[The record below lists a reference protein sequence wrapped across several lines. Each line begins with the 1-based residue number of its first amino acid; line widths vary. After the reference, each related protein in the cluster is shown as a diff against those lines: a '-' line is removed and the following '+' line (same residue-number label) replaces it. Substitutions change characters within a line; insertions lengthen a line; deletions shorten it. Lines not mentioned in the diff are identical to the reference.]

1 MAVNIKGRSLLS
13 LKDFTRDEIQH
24 LIDGAIEFKRLKR
37 AGIFPRNLE
46 HRNIAVIFLKAS
58 CRTRTAVAVA
68 AADEGAN
75 VEFLPHEEIR
85 FGKKES
91 VRDVA
96 RVLGRM
102 FDGIAFR
109 GFEHSMIEELAKSAG
124 VPVWNCLC
132 DQYHPTQVLAD
143 FMTIQE
149 EFGRLAGVRVAYV
162 GDGRNN
168 MARSLVIGA
177 IKLGVDLRI
186 VAPTPLQLD
195 LDSLASVYSPAPGET
210 GRVRMTSDLKEGL
223 ADCDIVYGD
232 VWVSMGEED
241 LVDERIALLRDYKV
255 TSEVMALTKN
265 PAAIYLHCLPS
276 LHDLETEFGREHPDA
291 LEVSDE
297 VFEGPFSRVFD
308 QAENRMHTLKSLMV
322 ATL

>member
-13 LKDFTRDEIQH
+13 LKDFTRDEIKH

-37 AGIFPRNLE
+37 AGIFPRNLAN
-46 HRNIAVIFLKAS
+46 RNIAVIFLKAS

-75 VEFLPHEEIR
+75 VEILRHEEIR

-109 GFEHSMIEELAKSAG
+109 GFDHATIVELAQNAG

-132 DQYHPTQVLAD
+132 DVYHPTQVLAD

-168 MARSLVIGA
+168 MARSLAIGA

-186 VAPTPLQLD
+186 VAPAPLQPD
-195 LDSLASVYSPAPGET
+195 LEALGSLYSRAPGET
-210 GRVRMTSDLKEGL
+210 GRVRTTTDLTEGL
-223 ADCDIVYGD
+223 SDCDIVYGD
-232 VWVSMGEED
+232 VWVSMGEEH
-241 LVDERIALLRDYKV
+241 LVEERVALLRDYKV
-255 TSEVMALTKN
+255 TTEVMALSKN

-276 LHDLETEFGREHPDA
+276 LHDLDTEFGREHPEA

-297 VFEGPFSRVFD
+297 VFEGPNSRVFD

>member
-1 MAVNIKGRSLLS
+1 MAVNIRGRSLLS
-13 LKDFTRDEIQH
+13 LKDFGRDEIKH
-24 LIDGAIEFKRLKR
+24 LIDGGIEFKRLKR
-37 AGIFPRNLE
+37 AGIFPRNLANK
-46 HRNIAVIFLKAS
+46 NIALIFLKAS

-75 VEFLPHEEIR
+75 LEILRHEEIR

-109 GFEHSMIEELAKSAG
+109 GFDHGIIEDLAQHAG

-132 DQYHPTQVLAD
+132 DLYHPTQVLAD

-149 EFGRLAGVRVAYV
+149 EFGKLAGVRVAYV

-186 VAPTPLQLD
+186 VAPVPLQLSAEA
-195 LDSLASVYSPAPGET
+195 LRSLYSALPGET
-210 GRVRMTSDLKEGL
+210 GQVRMTADLQEGL

-232 VWVSMGEED
+232 VWVSMGEEH
-241 LVDERIALLRDYKV
+241 LVEERIELLRDYKV

-291 LEVSDE
+291 LEVSNE
-297 VFEGPFSRVFD
+297 VFEGPNSRVFD

>member
-1 MAVNIKGRSLLS
+1 MAVNIRGRSLLS

-24 LIDGAIEFKRLKR
+24 LIDGAVEFKRLKR
-37 AGIFPRNLE
+37 AGIFPQNLANK
-46 HRNIAVIFLKAS
+46 NIAVIFLKAS
-58 CRTRTAVAVA
+58 CRTRSAVAVA

-75 VEFLPHEEIR
+75 VELLSHEEIR

-109 GFEHSMIEELAKSAG
+109 GFEHSMIVELAQNAG

-132 DQYHPTQVLAD
+132 DLYHPTQALAD

-149 EFGRLAGVRVAYV
+149 EFGKLAGVKVAYV

-168 MARSLVIGA
+168 MARSLVIAA

-186 VAPTPLQLD
+186 VAPQPLQLD
-195 LDSLASVYSPAPGET
+195 LDALAAVYSPAPGET
-210 GRVRMTSDLKEGL
+210 GRVRTTADLQEGL
-223 ADCDIVYGD
+223 SDCDIVYGD
-232 VWVSMGEED
+232 VWVSMGEEH
-241 LVDERIALLRDYKV
+241 LVDERISQLRDYKV
-255 TSEVMALTKN
+255 TSDVMALTKN
-265 PAAIYLHCLPS
+265 PGAIYLHCLPS

-291 LEVSDE
+291 REVSDD
-297 VFEGPFSRVFD
+297 VFEGPNSRVFD
-308 QAENRMHTLKSLMV
+308 QAENRMHTLKSLIV

>member
-13 LKDFTRDEIQH
+13 LKDFTRDELKH

-37 AGIFPRNLE
+37 AGIFPRNLANK
-46 HRNIAVIFLKAS
+46 NIAMIFLKAS

-75 VEFLPHEEIR
+75 LEILRHEEIR

-109 GFEHSMIEELAKSAG
+109 GFDHSIIEELSKHAG

-132 DQYHPTQVLAD
+132 DLYHPTQVLAD

-149 EFGRLAGVRVAYV
+149 EFGKLAGVRVAYV

-186 VAPTPLQLD
+186 VAPVPLQLSAE
-195 LDSLASVYSPAPGET
+195 SLSSLYTPLPGET
-210 GRVRMTSDLKEGL
+210 GRVRNTADLQEGL

-232 VWVSMGEED
+232 VWISMGEEH
-241 LVDERIALLRDYKV
+241 LVEERIRLLRDYKV

-276 LHDLETEFGREHPDA
+276 LHDLETEFGREYPEAH
-291 LEVSDE
+291 EVSNE
-297 VFEGPFSRVFD
+297 VFEGPNSRVFD

>member
-13 LKDFTRDEIQH
+13 LKDFTRDEIRH

-37 AGIFPRNLE
+37 AGIFPRNLAN
-46 HRNIAVIFLKAS
+46 RNIAAIFLKAS
-58 CRTRTAVAVA
+58 CRTRTALAVA
-68 AADEGAN
+68 ASDEGAN

-109 GFEHSMIEELAKSAG
+109 GFDHSIIEDLAQHAG

-132 DQYHPTQVLAD
+132 DLYHPTQVLAD

-149 EFGRLAGVRVAYV
+149 EFGKLAGVRVAYV

-168 MARSLVIGA
+168 MARSLAIGA

-186 VAPTPLQLD
+186 VAPVPLQLSAE
-195 LDSLASVYSPAPGET
+195 SLRSLYSALPGET
-210 GRVRMTSDLKEGL
+210 GQVRMTADLQEGL

-241 LVDERIALLRDYKV
+241 LVEERIELLRDYKV
-255 TSEVMALTKN
+255 TAEVMALTKN
-265 PAAIYLHCLPS
+265 SNSIYLHCLPS
-276 LHDLETEFGREHPDA
+276 LHDLDTEFGRENPDV

-297 VFEGPFSRVFD
+297 VFEGPQSRVFD

>member
-13 LKDFTRDEIQH
+13 LKDFGRDEIKH
-24 LIDGAIEFKRLKR
+24 LIDGGIEFKRLKR
-37 AGIFPRNLE
+37 AGIFPRNLANK
-46 HRNIAVIFLKAS
+46 NIALIFLKAS

-75 VEFLPHEEIR
+75 LEILRHEEIR

-109 GFEHSMIEELAKSAG
+109 GFDHGIIEDLAQHAG

-132 DQYHPTQVLAD
+132 DLYHPTQVLAD

-149 EFGRLAGVRVAYV
+149 EFGKLAGVRVAYV

-168 MARSLVIGA
+168 MARSLAIGA

-186 VAPTPLQLD
+186 VAPVPLQLSAE
-195 LDSLASVYSPAPGET
+195 SLRSLYSALPGET
-210 GRVRMTSDLKEGL
+210 GQVRMTADLQEGL

-241 LVDERIALLRDYKV
+241 LVEERIELLRDYKV

-291 LEVSDE
+291 QEVSNE
-297 VFEGPFSRVFD
+297 VFEGPNSRVFD

>member
-13 LKDFTRDEIQH
+13 LKDFGRDEIKH
-24 LIDGAIEFKRLKR
+24 LIDGGIEFKRLKR
-37 AGIFPRNLE
+37 AGIFPRNLANK
-46 HRNIAVIFLKAS
+46 NIALIFLKAS

-75 VEFLPHEEIR
+75 LEILRHEEIR

-109 GFEHSMIEELAKSAG
+109 GFDHSIIEDLAQHAG

-132 DQYHPTQVLAD
+132 DLYHPTQVLAD

-149 EFGRLAGVRVAYV
+149 EFGKLAGVRVAYV

-168 MARSLVIGA
+168 MARSLAIGA

-186 VAPTPLQLD
+186 VAPVPLQLSAE
-195 LDSLASVYSPAPGET
+195 SLRSLYSALPGET
-210 GRVRMTSDLKEGL
+210 GQVRMTADLQEGL

-241 LVDERIALLRDYKV
+241 LVEERIELLRDYKV

-276 LHDLETEFGREHPDA
+276 LHDLESEFGREHPVA
-291 LEVSDE
+291 LEFSNV
-297 VFEGPFSRVFD
+297 VFEGPNSRVFD

>member
-13 LKDFTRDEIQH
+13 LKDFSRDEIKH

-37 AGIFPRNLE
+37 AGIFPRNLANK
-46 HRNIAVIFLKAS
+46 NIAVIFLKAS
-58 CRTRTAVAVA
+58 CRTRSAVAVA

-75 VEFLPHEEIR
+75 VEILSHEEIR

-109 GFEHSMIEELAKSAG
+109 GFEHEMIVELSRNAG

-132 DQYHPTQVLAD
+132 DLYHPTQVLAD

-149 EFGRLAGVRVAYV
+149 EFGKLAGVKVAYV

-186 VAPTPLQLD
+186 VAPQPLQLD
-195 LDSLASVYSPAPGET
+195 LDALGSVYSPAPGET
-210 GRVRMTSDLKEGL
+210 GRVRTTADLQEGL
-223 ADCDIVYGD
+223 SDCDIVYGD
-232 VWVSMGEED
+232 VWVSMGEEH
-241 LVDERIALLRDYKV
+241 LVDERISLLRDYKV
-255 TSEVMALTKN
+255 TSDVMALTKN
-265 PAAIYLHCLPS
+265 PGAVYLHCLPS
-276 LHDLETEFGREHPDA
+276 LHDLETEFGREYPDA
-291 LEVSDE
+291 REVSDE
-297 VFEGPFSRVFD
+297 VFEGPSSRVFD